1 MNLCNYNMNV
11 GLLGVAR
18 EVGAIITG
26 YETYYKFHKKFSI
39 EVERPP
45 YFYNTD
51 IDFDWIS
58 VENKDMLFVS
68 GIDFNAKMEPIVY
81 HFYIFTF
88 PPKILPSKIQL
99 YFNPK

>member
-1 MNLCNYNMNV
+1 MNV

-68 GIDFNAKMEPIVY
+68 GIDFNAKMEPVVY